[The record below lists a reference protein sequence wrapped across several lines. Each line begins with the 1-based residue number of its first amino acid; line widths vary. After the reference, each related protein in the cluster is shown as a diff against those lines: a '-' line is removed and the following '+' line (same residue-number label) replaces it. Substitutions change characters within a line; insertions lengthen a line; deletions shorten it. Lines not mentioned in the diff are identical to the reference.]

1 MRFREVFRYE
11 LQHTLRNGA
20 TWIYPA
26 LLFLF
31 AAWILLASYD
41 QSIDFNAP
49 IRLTLM
55 AVAASMFGLLV
66 TAGLFGAAAVR
77 DIETEMDPLLLTT
90 PLSKTEYLG
99 GRFLAALS
107 INAVLLLAL
116 PLGQAA
122 AALLWHRFE
131 PEMVGSYR
139 ITVYLQ
145 AFPLLL
151 IPGLLFT
158 GGILFTIA
166 MLARQV
172 IPVYL
177 GAIVLFVSGIVAANY
192 VGRITNPFLSAL
204 ADPFGIATLERMSR
218 YWTPVEYNA
227 RLVGFPAPLVWS
239 RVAWLVLAAVLLA
252 VAHRR
257 FRFAHDDGGGRR
269 KQRRFIAEPLAERTV
284 AVAIPRVQSAFAGF
298 AWARQTLAVARRC
311 FGEVTASRS
320 FLVVMLLAFGLTLL
334 WGWNVGTTV
343 FDTPVWPV
351 THLVASVALSSR
363 NLPIIFLIIALWAGE
378 MVWKDR
384 DVGMAEIA
392 DAAPVSEG
400 IVVLGRFLAV
410 VATLALLTVVIMA
423 AGFTLQAFQGYY
435 DFEPGLYFRI
445 LFGINFANYV
455 LWAALAMTIH
465 VIVNQKYIGHMLML
479 MFFAFMMTSSGFG
492 IDHHLLVYSTS
503 PEWTYSEMNGFGPF
517 VRPFVWFKLYWAA
530 WALLLSVIASMLW
543 VRGREPGLLRRVRVA
558 RERFRGPTAWAAAV
572 AIALILVIGGFI
584 FYNTNVLN
592 EYRTPRQRGAP
603 QAEYEKRYKQF
614 DNAPQ
619 PTIVSAELRIDIHPE
634 DPAVETRGTFRMVNR
649 TGAAIDSVHVY
660 TIPEIDA
667 RAISFDRPAES
678 ALVDDELGFRIY
690 ALAETLQPGDSL
702 QLSFDLA
709 RRTRGFPN
717 DGIPTDV
724 VENGAF
730 FNRSWLPMIGYQ
742 PVFELLDSDARDRF
756 GLATRPPMPSA
767 TDSAALHYRHGI
779 RNEDAVRVEAI
790 IGTAA
795 DQIAI
800 TPGVLKGS
808 WTENGR
814 SYFHYDTE
822 VPESFGVT
830 VVSGR
835 YALLEDRWNDVKL
848 RIYHHPQH
856 TDNLDRVVHGL
867 KASLEYF
874 TAQFGG
880 PFPYREQSI
889 VEVPPYSVFGSA
901 HPGLIVFS
909 ETFFNSRA
917 GDGDVNEPFYG
928 TAHEVAHTW
937 WAGMLGSAM
946 VPGAR
951 FLSES
956 LANYSAMMLTEKT
969 FGPEMARQV
978 YDGQMNR
985 YLRGRA
991 EQSREVP
998 VLDVGAQPYIAYRKG
1013 ALAMH
1018 ILRDRIG
1025 EEQVN
1030 AALRRS
1036 IEKYGGTGPPFATS
1050 RDLYAEL
1057 RAVTPDS
1064 LHTLLADLFETI
1076 TLWDLRTEQATVEPI
1091 GNGEHRVTI
1100 DVVARKIRSD
1110 SVGNETEVAMADMVE
1125 IGVFAPGEGGG
1136 PGEPIYLNRHRIKSG
1151 EQTIVI
1157 TVAREP
1163 ARAGIDPWRKLF
1175 DRISDD
1181 NVVAVEVAAPATT
1194 RRTGG

>member
-1 MRFREVFRYE
+1 
-11 LQHTLRNGA
+11 
-20 TWIYPA
+20 
-26 LLFLF
+26 
-31 AAWILLASYD
+31 
-41 QSIDFNAP
+41 
-49 IRLTLM
+49 
-55 AVAASMFGLLV
+55 
-66 TAGLFGAAAVR
+66 
-77 DIETEMDPLLLTT
+77 
-90 PLSKTEYLG
+90 
-99 GRFLAALS
+99 
-107 INAVLLLAL
+107 
-116 PLGQAA
+116 
-122 AALLWHRFE
+122 
-131 PEMVGSYR
+131 
-139 ITVYLQ
+139 
-145 AFPLLL
+145 
-151 IPGLLFT
+151 
-158 GGILFTIA
+158 
-166 MLARQV
+166 
-172 IPVYL
+172 
-177 GAIVLFVSGIVAANY
+177 
-192 VGRITNPFLSAL
+192 
-204 ADPFGIATLERMSR
+204 
-218 YWTPVEYNA
+218 
-227 RLVGFPAPLVWS
+227 
-239 RVAWLVLAAVLLA
+239 
-252 VAHRR
+252 
-257 FRFAHDDGGGRR
+257 
-269 KQRRFIAEPLAERTV
+269 
-284 AVAIPRVQSAFAGF
+284 VQSAFAGV
-298 AWARQTLAVARRC
+298 AWVRQTLAVARRC

-320 FLVVMLLAFGLTLL
+320 FLAVILLAFGLTLL
-334 WGWNVGTTV
+334 WGWNVGSTA

-400 IVVLGRFLAV
+400 VAVLGRFLAV

-423 AGFTLQAFQGYY
+423 AGFTLQALQGYY
-435 DFEPGLYFRI
+435 DFEPGLYLRI

-465 VIVNQKYIGHMLML
+465 VIVNQKYIGHMMML
-479 MFFAFMMTSSGFG
+479 MCFAFMMASSAFG

-517 VRPFVWFKLYWAA
+517 VGPFVWFKLYWAA
-530 WALLLSVIASMLW
+530 WALLLSVIASVLW

-558 RERFRGPTAWAAAV
+558 RERFGGATAQAVAV
-572 AIALILVIGGFI
+572 AIMLILVLGGFI

-592 EYRTPRQRGAP
+592 EYRTPRERGAP
-603 QAEYEKRYKQF
+603 QAEYEKRYKRF
-614 DNAPQ
+614 ESAPQ
-619 PTIVSAELRIDIHPE
+619 ATIVSAELRMEIYPD
-634 DPAVETRGTFRMVNR
+634 DPAVETRGTFHMINR
-649 TGAAIDSVHVY
+649 TGAPIDSVHVY
-660 TIPEIDA
+660 TIAEIDA
-667 RAISFDRPAES
+667 RSISFDRPAES
-678 ALVDDELGFRIY
+678 VLVDDELGFRIY
-690 ALAETLQPGDSL
+690 ALAEALEPGDSL
-702 QLSFDLA
+702 QLTFDVS
-709 RRTRGFPN
+709 RRARGFPN
-717 DGIPTDV
+717 DGIPTEV
-724 VENGAF
+724 VENGAY

-742 PVFELLDSDARDRF
+742 PTFELSDPDARDRF
-756 GLATRPPMPSA
+756 GLATRSPRPSA
-767 TDSAALHYRHGI
+767 MDSAALHYRHGI
-779 RNEDAVRVEAI
+779 RNEDHVRVEAI

-795 DQIAI
+795 DQIAV
-800 TPGVLKGS
+800 TPGVLRRS

-822 VPESFGVT
+822 VPESFGVA

-835 YALLEDRWNDVKL
+835 YAVREEQWNGVQL
-848 RIYHHPQH
+848 RIYHHPLH
-856 TDNLDRVVHGL
+856 TENLDRVVHGL

-874 TAQFGG
+874 TEQFG
-880 PFPYREQSI
+880 PFPYRELSI
-889 VEVPPYSVFGSA
+889 VEVPPYSIFGSA

-937 WAGMLGSAM
+937 WGGMLRSAM
-946 VPGAR
+946 VPGAS

-998 VLDVGAQPYIAYRKG
+998 VLDVGGQPYIAYRKG

-1018 ILRDRIG
+1018 ILRDYIG
-1025 EEQVN
+1025 EQRVN

-1036 IEKYGGTGPPFATS
+1036 IEKYGDTGPPFPTS

-1076 TLWDLRTEQATVEPI
+1076 TLWDLRTEQATVEPT

-1100 DVVARKIRSD
+1100 DVVARKIRAD
-1110 SVGNETEVAMADMVE
+1110 SVGNETEVAMDDMVE

-1136 PGEPIYLNRHRIKSG
+1136 LGEPIYLNRHRIKSG

-1157 TVAREP
+1157 TVPREP

-1175 DRISDD
+1175 DRARDD
-1181 NVVAVEVAAPATT
+1181 NVVAVEAAAPPMT

>member
-1 MRFREVFRYE
+1 VRFREVFRYE
-11 LQHTLRNGA
+11 LQHTLRSGA

-26 LLFLF
+26 LLFFF
-31 AAWILLASYD
+31 AAWIILASYD
-41 QSIDFNAP
+41 ESIDFNAP

-77 DIETEMDPLLLTT
+77 DIQTGMDPLLFTT

-107 INAVLLLAL
+107 INAVFLLAI
-116 PLGQAA
+116 PIGQVA

-131 PEMVGSYR
+131 PEIIGPYR

-177 GAIVLFVSGIVAANY
+177 GAIVLFVGGIVAANY
-192 VGRITNPFLSAL
+192 VGRIANPFLSAL

-218 YWTPVEYNA
+218 YWAPVEFNA

-239 RVAWLVLAAVLLA
+239 RVAWLAFSVIALA

-284 AVAIPRVQSAFAGF
+284 SVAIPRVQGEFAGF
-298 AWARQTLAVARRC
+298 TWVRQTFAIGRRC
-311 FGEVTASRS
+311 FAEVTTSRS
-320 FLVVMLLAFGLTLL
+320 FVAVMLLAFGLTLL
-334 WGWNVGTTV
+334 WGWNVGSTV

-392 DAAPVSEG
+392 DASPVSEG
-400 IVVLGRFLAV
+400 VAVLGRFLAV
-410 VATLALLTVVIMA
+410 VASLALLTVVIMA
-423 AGFTLQAFQGYY
+423 AGFTLQALQGYY

-465 VIVNQKYIGHMLML
+465 VIVNQKYIGHILML
-479 MFFAFMMTSSGFG
+479 VFFAFMMASSAFG

-530 WALLLSVIASMLW
+530 WALLLSVLANVLW
-543 VRGREPGLLRRVRVA
+543 VRGREPGLLRRLRVV
-558 RERFRGPTAWAAAV
+558 RERFDGGTARAAAV
-572 AIALILVIGGFI
+572 AIALILVLGGFI
-584 FYNTNVLN
+584 YYNTNVLN
-592 EYRTPRQRGAP
+592 EYRTPRERSAP
-603 QAEYEKRYKQF
+603 QAEYEERYKRF
-614 DNAPQ
+614 ENAPQ
-619 PTIVSAELRIDIHPE
+619 PTIVSAELRMEIHPE
-634 DPAVETRGTFRMVNR
+634 DAAVETRGTFRMVNR
-649 TGAAIDSVHVY
+649 TVSPIDSVHVY

-667 RAISFDRPAES
+667 RSISFDRPAES
-678 ALVDDELGFRIY
+678 VLVDDELGFRIY

-702 QLSFDLA
+702 QLSFDVS
-709 RRTRGFPN
+709 RRPRGFPN
-717 DGIPTDV
+717 DGIPTEV
-724 VENGAF
+724 VENGAY

-742 PVFELLDSDARDRF
+742 PVFELSDPDARSRF
-756 GLATRPPMPSA
+756 DLAPRPLTTPA
-767 TDSAALHYRHGI
+767 TDSAALRYRHGI
-779 RNEDAVRVEAI
+779 RNEDHVRVEAI

-795 DQIAI
+795 DQIAV
-800 TPGVLKGS
+800 TPGVLRRS

-822 VPESFGVT
+822 VPESFGVA

-835 YALLEDRWNDVKL
+835 YAVRDEQWNGVRL
-848 RIYHHPQH
+848 RIYHHPEH

-874 TAQFGG
+874 TEQFG

-889 VEVPPYSVFGSA
+889 VEVPPYSIFGSA

-917 GDGDVNEPFYG
+917 GEGDVNEPFYG

-956 LANYSAMMLTEKT
+956 LANYSAMLLTEKT
-969 FGPEMARQV
+969 FGPEMARRV
-978 YDGQMNR
+978 YDEQMNR

-991 EQSREVP
+991 EQSREVA
-998 VLDVGAQPYIAYRKG
+998 VLDVGGQPYIAYRKG
-1013 ALAMH
+1013 ALALH
-1018 ILRDRIG
+1018 ILRDHIG
-1025 EEQVN
+1025 EARLN

-1036 IEKYGGTGPPFATS
+1036 IEKYGGIGPPFTTS

-1064 LHTLLADLFETI
+1064 LHTLLEELFETI
-1076 TLWDLRTEQATVEPI
+1076 TLWDLRTEAATVEPA
-1091 GNGEHRVTI
+1091 GNGEYRVTL
-1100 DVVARKIRSD
+1100 DVVARKVRAD
-1110 SVGNETEVAMADMVE
+1110 SVGNETEVAMDDLIE

-1136 PGEPIYLNRHRIKSG
+1136 LGEPLYLERHRIRSG
-1151 EQTIVI
+1151 AQTIVI
-1157 TVAREP
+1157 TVPRAP

-1175 DRISDD
+1175 DRARDD
-1181 NVVAVEVAAPATT
+1181 NVVAVEVADAAIT